1 MNRKNGFW
9 IALWATLIVVTGF
22 LAFGAGSG
30 GMGYG
35 PWQGWGRMGGW
46 DSSHR
51 SDGTF
56 GGYAMGPGMT
66 GGAASGQGWGMD
78 MPYGMMGQYCVGMQ
92 GMGAGMGFGMPGGG
106 SAAMHWQLPNLTP
119 EQEQKISQLWR
130 DSAERNRSLMQQRR
144 EAQARLSG
152 LYATE
157 KRDWSAIRTAS
168 RTALD
173 LQRQQLDAAIDLQ
186 QKIDGLLTDSQ
197 RQDMV
202 RAWRG
207 CGWMGAPP

>member
-46 DSSHR
+46 DNSHR

-56 GGYAMGPGMT
+56 GGYAMGLGMT
-66 GGAASGQGWGMD
+66 GGAASGQGWGM
-78 MPYGMMGQYCVGMQ
+78 
-92 GMGAGMGFGMPGGG
+92 GFGMPGGG
-106 SAAMHWQLPNLTP
+106 SAMMPWQLPSLTP

-130 DSAERNRSLMQQRR
+130 DSAERNLSLMQQRW
-144 EAQARLSG
+144 EAQVRLSG

-157 KRDWSAIRTAS
+157 KRDWIAIRTAS
-168 RTALD
+168 RSALD

-186 QKIDGLLTDSQ
+186 QKVDGLLTDSQ
-197 RQDMV
+197 RQDMA
-202 RAWRG
+202 RAWHG
-207 CGWMGAPP
+207 YGWMGAPP

>member
-35 PWQGWGRMGGW
+35 PWQGWGQMGGW
-46 DSSHR
+46 DSHQR

-56 GGYAMGPGMT
+56 GGYAMGPGMM
-66 GGAASGQGWGMD
+66 GGAASGQGWSMD
-78 MPYGMMGQYCVGMQ
+78 MSYGVMGQYGM

-106 SAAMHWQLPNLTP
+106 SAAMPWQLSNLTP
-119 EQEQKISQLWR
+119 EQEQKISQLQR
-130 DSAERNRSLMQQRR
+130 DSAERNRSLMQQRW
-144 EAQARLSG
+144 EAQARLSD
-152 LYATE
+152 LYATG
-157 KRDWSAIRTAS
+157 KRDWSAIRSAS

-173 LQRQQLDAAIDLQ
+173 LQRQQLDAALDIQ

-197 RQDMV
+197 RQDMA
-202 RAWRG
+202 RPWHG
-207 CGWMGAPP
+207 YGWMGAPP

>member
-46 DSSHR
+46 DNSQR

-56 GGYAMGPGMT
+56 GGYAMGLGMT
-66 GGAASGQGWGMD
+66 GGAASGQDW
-78 MPYGMMGQYCVGMQ
+78 

-106 SAAMHWQLPNLTP
+106 SAMMPWQLPNLTP

-130 DSAERNRSLMQQRR
+130 DSEERNLSLMQQRW

-168 RTALD
+168 RSALD

-197 RQDMV
+197 RQDMA
-202 RAWRG
+202 RAWHSY
-207 CGWMGAPP
+207 GWMGAPP

>member
-46 DSSHR
+46 DNSHR
-51 SDGTF
+51 LDGSF
-56 GGYAMGPGMT
+56 GGYATGRGMT
-66 GGAASGQGWGMD
+66 GGTAHGQGWGMD
-78 MPYGMMGQYCVGMQ
+78 MPYAMMGQDGMG

-106 SAAMHWQLPNLTP
+106 FAMMPWQLPRLTP
-119 EQEQKISQLWR
+119 EQEQKISPLWR
-130 DSAERNRSLMQQRR
+130 DSAERNFSLMQQRR

-152 LYATE
+152 LYATG
-157 KRDWSAIRTAS
+157 KRDWNAIRAAS
-168 RTALD
+168 QQVFE
-173 LQRQQLDAAIDLQ
+173 LQRRQHDAAIDLQ

-197 RQDMV
+197 RQDLA
-202 RAWRG
+202 RAWHG
-207 CGWMGAPP
+207 YGWMGASP

>member
-46 DSSHR
+46 DNSHR

-56 GGYAMGPGMT
+56 GGYTMGLGMT
-66 GGAASGQGWGMD
+66 GGAAAVQDWGM
-78 MPYGMMGQYCVGMQ
+78 

-106 SAAMHWQLPNLTP
+106 SAMMPWQLPNLTP

-130 DSAERNRSLMQQRR
+130 DSAERTLSLMQQRW

-168 RTALD
+168 RSALD

-197 RQDMV
+197 RQDMA
-202 RAWRG
+202 RAWHSY
-207 CGWMGAPP
+207 GWMGAPP